1 MYMDLEDHMYTVVPL
16 RIMTNGANNWEQQNM
31 SHILREQQQDPHQNF
46 VFSDVRVMMRP
57 IGIGVITMMDIGIT
71 KALIP
76 HVLTSTPLSVS
87 HVQEIR

>member
-1 MYMDLEDHMYTVVPL
+1 
-16 RIMTNGANNWEQQNM
+16 M
-31 SHILREQQQDPHQNF
+31 SHIVREQQQAIHQNL

-87 HVQEIR
+87 HVQEEIW